1 MQVIGNEGAGH
12 GSAVGSLVLV
22 PTIRDAVSIPI
33 IAAGGFGDGRGL
45 VAALA
50 LGAGAVA
57 MGTRFATAAESPL
70 HPATLQRVLESRR
83 KTPSTR
89 TVSTAWTTGCYARR
103 APNASNASEAG

>member
-1 MQVIGNEGAGH
+1 VQVIGNEGAGH

-70 HPATLQRVLESRR
+70 HPATLQRVLE
-83 KTPSTR
+83 K
-89 TVSTAWTTGCYARR
+89 
-103 APNASNASEAG
+103 